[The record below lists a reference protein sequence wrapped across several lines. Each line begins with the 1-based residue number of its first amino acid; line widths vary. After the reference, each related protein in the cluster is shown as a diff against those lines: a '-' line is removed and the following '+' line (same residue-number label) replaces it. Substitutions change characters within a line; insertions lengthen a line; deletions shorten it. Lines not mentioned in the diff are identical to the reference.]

1 MAPLEKAFFAGQDA
15 LPDGDVKRAEVA
27 NFTTGPAEA
36 LKRFGWKG
44 TAASCVGLR
53 LTGDNRRIEGGLFLT
68 LGRPDSA
75 EAGRKDSAEPAYTAG
90 ASISQAGTA
99 DQ

>member
-1 MAPLEKAFFAGQDA
+1 MYSFRTMAPLEKAFFAGQDA

-53 LTGDNRRIEGGLFLT
+53 LTDDNRRIEGNRTQTGSSLKL
-68 LGRPDSA
+68 RRS
-75 EAGRKDSAEPAYTAG
+75 GRKQPPTYPSP
-90 ASISQAGTA
+90 SR
-99 DQ
+99 

>member
-15 LPDGDVKRAEVA
+15 LLD

-44 TAASCVGLR
+44 TAASCVSLR
-53 LTGDNRRIEGGLFLT
+53 LTGDNRRIEGGIFLT
-68 LGRPDSA
+68 LGKTGLKQVRV
-75 EAGRKDSAEPAYTAG
+75 
-90 ASISQAGTA
+90 
-99 DQ
+99 